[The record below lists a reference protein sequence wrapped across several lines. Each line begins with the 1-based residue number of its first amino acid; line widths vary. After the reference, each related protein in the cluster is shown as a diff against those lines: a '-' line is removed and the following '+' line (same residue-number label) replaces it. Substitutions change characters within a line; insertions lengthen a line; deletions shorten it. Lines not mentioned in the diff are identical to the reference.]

1 MAKLKELAKVVRSKN
16 SGPYE
21 ITFDIMFPD
30 AERYNRVKSSG
41 VLGQALICR
50 LYHVQPED
58 IIADM
63 FFDPALAYKFT
74 LRRPMR
80 SLQGSIG
87 ENDTFG
93 TQQHAPLLD
102 VEIP

>member
-1 MAKLKELAKVVRSKN
+1 MAKLKDLAKVIRSKN

-30 AERYNRVKSSG
+30 SASYERVKESG
-41 VLGQALICR
+41 CLNESLICR
-50 LYHVQPED
+50 LYHVEPAD
-58 IIADM
+58 IVAQM

-74 LRRPMR
+74 LRRPDR
-80 SLQGSIG
+80 SLQGSVG

-93 TQQHAPLLD
+93 TQQHAPLLE

>member
-1 MAKLKELAKVVRSKN
+1 MAKLKELAKVIRSKN

-21 ITFDIMFPD
+21 ITFDVMFPD
-30 AERYNRVKSSG
+30 KESYERVKVSG
-41 VLGQALICR
+41 VLNADLICR

-58 IIADM
+58 IIANM

-74 LRRPMR
+74 LRRPGR

-102 VEIP
+102 VEIV